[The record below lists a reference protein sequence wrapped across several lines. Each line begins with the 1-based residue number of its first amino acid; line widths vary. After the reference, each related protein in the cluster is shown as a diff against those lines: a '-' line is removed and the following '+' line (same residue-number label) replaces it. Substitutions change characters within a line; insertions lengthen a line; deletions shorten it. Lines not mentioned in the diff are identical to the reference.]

1 MIRKLVGSLDAW
13 DAGACVE
20 VCLEAGCLVALLR
33 IRCEPLAGPAAS
45 PYLAE
50 FESCGRTYTCPLC
63 RFQARTQTAELEF
76 AEALPERKA
85 AVG

>member
-1 MIRKLVGSLDAW
+1 MVRELVSSLDAW
-13 DAGACVE
+13 DVGACTDVR
-20 VCLEAGCLVALLR
+20 LEAGLLVSLVR
-33 IRCEPLAGPAAS
+33 IRCEPLAAPATA

-50 FESCGRTYTCPLC
+50 FECRDRTYVCPLY

-76 AEALPERKA
+76 AEALPERKV